1 MHTRSELASSSKR
14 SGGLFLATNT
24 KKGKLNPKKRFGR
37 AERSIWNSKDDW
49 ETLVA
54 DSALS
59 TSSVSTRPPR
69 PRGLHSLVKCASD
82 AAARNFKRLWNDG
95 VVMADGAV
103 VYGAGKRWK
112 IAWERIPEHL
122 KAGLRDGI
130 FKWWGSYVTPM
141 MLQDIFFLPPSVYLP
156 GDLLPY
162 ISTAQR
168 IKPLIP
174 NEGLVPPITTLVL
187 TDAKAASDV
196 VIASLIRDT
205 LQVINLKGCTLV
217 GTKTMDA
224 IITRCTKLR
233 IVNLKGTQVKE
244 RDLQLLLLALGGQLQ
259 RLKVDTLSIKSC
271 EKTFS
276 SEPFPKI
283 THLCLPGDFINAPSD
298 HGWLAVYPPRKVV
311 SEGAR
316 INWPHLGS
324 IFPALTHLYL
334 PGLLMPPRTEM
345 GIFPNRLVKLSLGPG
360 GPQVPILNLVGVIGF
375 NDASL
380 RSIHLGHLFSDQ
392 HQIEGN
398 FEYLGDMLKECM
410 LVEDFRLECG
420 PAGTRS
426 AECHQAM
433 AKYSDLV
440 YTKGMRGPWRKSLKV
455 CAGSLLI
462 YLSNN
467 PKLTRI
473 QHLSLALPQAIE
485 PSLFLPDD
493 PAGIDELGHSPPPA
507 LEILDLPAATIKDSS
522 AFARAVSGLT
532 NLRSLNVSSTTVT
545 GESES
550 PAIRDRTSYE
560 EVFVILDGCPA
571 LSRIDLTLC
580 RGVKVQHRR
589 HIFKAWEESR
599 LNEP

>member
-1 MHTRSELASSSKR
+1 
-14 SGGLFLATNT
+14 
-24 KKGKLNPKKRFGR
+24 
-37 AERSIWNSKDDW
+37 
-49 ETLVA
+49 
-54 DSALS
+54 
-59 TSSVSTRPPR
+59 
-69 PRGLHSLVKCASD
+69 
-82 AAARNFKRLWNDG
+82 
-95 VVMADGAV
+95 
-103 VYGAGKRWK
+103 
-112 IAWERIPEHL
+112 
-122 KAGLRDGI
+122 
-130 FKWWGSYVTPM
+130 
-141 MLQDIFFLPPSVYLP
+141 
-156 GDLLPY
+156 
-162 ISTAQR
+162 
-168 IKPLIP
+168 
-174 NEGLVPPITTLVL
+174 
-187 TDAKAASDV
+187 
-196 VIASLIRDT
+196 
-205 LQVINLKGCTLV
+205 
-217 GTKTMDA
+217 
-224 IITRCTKLR
+224 
-233 IVNLKGTQVKE
+233 
-244 RDLQLLLLALGGQLQ
+244 
-259 RLKVDTLSIKSC
+259 
-271 EKTFS
+271 
-276 SEPFPKI
+276 
-283 THLCLPGDFINAPSD
+283 
-298 HGWLAVYPPRKVV
+298 
-311 SEGAR
+311 
-316 INWPHLGS
+316 
-324 IFPALTHLYL
+324 
-334 PGLLMPPRTEM
+334 MPPRTEM

-550 PAIRDRTSYE
+550 PAIRDRTS
-560 EVFVILDGCPA
+560 C
-571 LSRIDLTLC
+571 
-580 RGVKVQHRR
+580 
-589 HIFKAWEESR
+589 ES
-599 LNEP
+599 